1 MYGIGIVQVRSDS
14 YERIHR
20 ASLSLSLSLF
30 FSTTVTFLSSLPPLR
45 NRGELEEPIR
55 TLLAFP

>member
-20 ASLSLSLSLF
+20 ASLSLSLS

>member
-20 ASLSLSLSLF
+20 ASLSLS
-30 FSTTVTFLSSLPPLR
+30 FSTTATFLSSLPPLR
-45 NRGELEEPIR
+45 NHVRGELEEPIR